1 MTTTSATSH
10 LRAGDA
16 QGEQRAARV
25 SALSLLQPAQ
35 LETVQQ
41 REVIY
46 LSSDGECVDWLA
58 LGASASGTRVKV
70 SGGRVKHPSFP
81 FVSPNPLPL
90 KYSDGAVTSVR
101 PGGMW

>member
-1 MTTTSATSH
+1 MSASDDDDFRVTSH

-25 SALSLLQPAQ
+25 SALSLLQPARS

-46 LSSDGECVDWLA
+46 LSSDGECVD
-58 LGASASGTRVKV
+58 
-70 SGGRVKHPSFP
+70 
-81 FVSPNPLPL
+81 
-90 KYSDGAVTSVR
+90 
-101 PGGMW
+101 